1 MSWEKRKLSDVA
13 TLIRGVTFAKAEGV
27 DRPDNGRVPVIRA
40 GSIQKTLLVNDGQI
54 WVPQE
59 KVKPHQLI
67 KENDILMCT
76 SSGSSDLVGKC
87 AKSDADYDVSF
98 GAFCAGIRPDLAKV
112 SPSYLYH
119 FLCSPTFKNWTR
131 NSSGANI
138 KNIRASELAE
148 FEIPLP
154 PLDEQKRIAA
164 ILDKAD
170 AIRQKRK
177 QAIALADEFLRSV
190 FLEMFGD
197 PVTNPKEWEVKNL
210 SDFYVDSKNG
220 TKCGPFGSALKKEEF
235 VETGIPVWN
244 MDNISLN
251 GVFFDSPKLWITPE
265 KYEEISSYSVEHGDV
280 IISRAGTVGKMGV
293 VRSVHEKSL
302 ISTNLIRV
310 RFSEQL
316 LPEYFVALMT
326 YCRGRVGRLKTGPDG
341 SFTHMNTG
349 ILDKLEFPYPP
360 LPLQQKFVQILDD
373 VNAYIEKQEDKK
385 IETLFASLS
394 QKAFSGQL

>member
-1 MSWEKRKLSDVA
+1 MSWPMVKLGEVA
-13 TLIRGVTFAKAEGV
+13 PSKPIKKIEVLNTESVWQLNLDMVESHSGKVISKLIAPLSE
-27 DRPDNGRVPVIRA
+27 A
-40 GSIQKTLLVNDGQI
+40 GSSTHWFDERYVLYSKLRPYLNKVVLPDMQGLATTELVPMLPDPTRLDRRYLAHYLRSNRFVSWISDQVAGAKMPR
-54 WVPQE
+54 VSM
-59 KVKPHQLI
+59 KVFWDH
-67 KENDILMCT
+67 
-76 SSGSSDLVGKC
+76 
-87 AKSDADYDVSF
+87 
-98 GAFCAGIRPDLAKV
+98 
-112 SPSYLYH
+112 
-119 FLCSPTFKNWTR
+119 
-131 NSSGANI
+131 
-138 KNIRASELAE
+138 
-148 FEIPLP
+148 EIPLP

-177 QAIALADEFLRSV
+177 QAIALTDEFLRSV
-190 FLEMFGD
+190 FLDMFGD
-197 PVTNPKEWEVKNL
+197 PVTNPKGWEVKNL
-210 SDFYVDSKNG
+210 SDFYVDPKNG

-244 MDNISLN
+244 MDNISLK

-265 KYEEISSYSVEHGDV
+265 KYEEISSYSVEQGDV

-293 VRSVHEKSL
+293 VRSVHERSL

-326 YCRGRVGRLKTGPDG
+326 NCRGRVGRLKTGPDG

-373 VNAYIEKQEDKK
+373 VNAYLEKQEDKK

-394 QKAFSGQL
+394 QQAFSGQL

>member
-1 MSWEKRKLSDVA
+1 MSWPMVELKKLVLKVDKWNPVKDGGDDQITYIDLSSVDKDSKAIKNEDVQKIQACLAPSRARQLVDSADVLVA
-13 TLIRGVTFAKAEGV
+13 TVRPNLNGVA
-27 DRPDNGRVPVIRA
+27 
-40 GSIQKTLLVNDGQI
+40 LV
-54 WVPQE
+54 
-59 KVKPHQLI
+59 
-67 KENDILMCT
+67 
-76 SSGSSDLVGKC
+76 SSDYQGATASTGYCVLRPNNKLLDSKYLFYWVQTESFVSDMMGK
-87 AKSDADYDVSF
+87 A
-98 GAFCAGIRPDLAKV
+98 
-112 SPSYLYH
+112 
-119 FLCSPTFKNWTR
+119 T
-131 NSSGANI
+131 GANYPAVSDKI
-138 KNIRASELAE
+138 VKESQ
-148 FEIPLP
+148 IPLP

-197 PVTNPKEWEVKNL
+197 PVTNPKGWEVKNL

-244 MDNISLN
+244 MDNISLK

-341 SFTHMNTG
+341 AFTHMNTG